1 MGRLLLRRD
10 AGFNQRLP
18 RLPVSRLPA
27 RAIKELAK
35 DQKLEAL
42 RHDENPRGVPAGAN
56 GLAMPNASVTKHLTN
71 EKERYQEAAKTLAT
85 LLHGQTIFID
95 SVKLVGAGN
104 AVNAKALGYIYGLA
118 DCALRLAK
126 LDVGSEH
133 AAGLL
138 AFLISEFDEANV
150 ARLYEYVRSP
160 SDRVKLMEGVMRG
173 RNDYD
178 AWDKSHGMMIA
189 LRWDECFS

>member
-1 MGRLLLRRD
+1 
-10 AGFNQRLP
+10 
-18 RLPVSRLPA
+18 
-27 RAIKELAK
+27 
-35 DQKLEAL
+35 
-42 RHDENPRGVPAGAN
+42 
-56 GLAMPNASVTKHLTN
+56 MPNASVTKHLTN

-138 AFLISEFDEANV
+138 AFLISEFDEAN
-150 ARLYEYVRSP
+150 ADRLYEYLRSP
-160 SDRVKLMEGVMRG
+160 SDRVKLMEGVMLG
-173 RNDYD
+173 ANDYD
-178 AWDKSHGMMIA
+178 EWAKSRGMMIPR
-189 LRWDECFS
+189 RWHECFS